1 MKTDLSSNLSG
12 SSLTRIHTSSSSKGT
27 GFGVSAKL
35 QIAFG
40 VVAGLTVIAAGVAF
54 LSFATMERGLQLVTG
69 KQVPVMVDALRLSA
83 ISSDISATAAR
94 FISARTAADQK
105 SALALIEHKRTD
117 LTLVLDRIKVSN
129 GESMALA
136 TLAGL
141 LQRLDANVGSL
152 EESISER
159 TILRAKID
167 SLLAAMLHVH
177 SAITERIKGLTNRN
191 QALEIT
197 SQTHLLVSLVSE
209 SSIVKEPASFK
220 PMQDRLRAAI
230 SSLTAE
236 VSALTDPEFKALTE
250 QLASFCQGS
259 GSVFAQRARELFITT
274 RVDSSIDENVAIL
287 REIDTA
293 VGDLVREAEHNMAG
307 GTASLTADMDRSR
320 TLLILVVGASLLAS
334 AGIGVFYVRRRLVRR
349 LMTISSAMR
358 QLSSGDVD
366 LAVPAQSDRDEIGD
380 MARSLEVFRGGE
392 IERRDLSERERA
404 DQLTQ
409 RQRASA
415 VDQMIGEFRAAV
427 TTIIRSVGDNVS
439 GMEITARTLSTIA
452 HEADKQA
459 RAAGASAET
468 TSTNVRN
475 VADATEELDTSIR
488 EINRQAGQA
497 QEVARRATEVACAAD
512 GMVGQLAAGAD
523 RIGDVVK
530 LIRNIAGQ
538 TNLLALNATIEAA
551 RAGEAG
557 RGFAVVAA
565 EVKALANQTARATE
579 EIVAQVDAIQNS
591 TSNTVGAI
599 RSITEVMSDISQ
611 FTTLIATAVEQQTGS
626 TQMIAHNVQQAA
638 VGASELTGNMTIMT
652 KAIDETNHSA
662 AAVLNISQA
671 FAAQASTLESAVDVF
686 LKRVTAV

>member
-1 MKTDLSSNLSG
+1 MKIDQSSNFSG
-12 SSLTRIHTSSSSKGT
+12 SNRAR
-27 GFGVSAKL
+27 FGVSAKL

-54 LSFATMERGLQLVTG
+54 MSFATMERGLQRVTG
-69 KQVPVMVDALRLSA
+69 QQVPVMVDALRLSA

-94 FISARTAADQK
+94 FISARTEADQK
-105 SALALIEHKRTD
+105 SALALIEHKRAD
-117 LTLVLDRIKVSN
+117 LTLVLDRMKASN
-129 GESMALA
+129 GESPTLA

-159 TILRAKID
+159 TILRAEID
-167 SLLAAMLHVH
+167 SLLTAMLHEQG
-177 SAITERIKGLTNRN
+177 AIIERIKSLTNRN

-197 SQTHLLVSLVSE
+197 SRTHVLVSLVSE

-230 SSLTAE
+230 SSLIAE
-236 VSALTDPEFKALTE
+236 ASILTDPEFKGMTE
-250 QLASFCQGS
+250 QMAGFGQGS
-259 GSVFAQRARELFITT
+259 GSVFARRARELFTTT

-287 REIDTA
+287 RELDSA

-334 AGIGVFYVRRRLVRR
+334 AGIGVFYVRRRLVHR
-349 LMTISSAMR
+349 LMTISGAMR
-358 QLSSGDVD
+358 RLSSGDVD
-366 LAVPAQSDRDEIGD
+366 LAVPTQSDRDEIGD
-380 MARSLEVFRGGE
+380 MARSLEVFRSGE

-404 DQLTQ
+404 DQLAQ
-409 RQRASA
+409 RQRADA

-427 TTIIRSVGDNVS
+427 TAIIRTVGDNVS
-439 GMEITARTLSTIA
+439 GMEVTARTLSTIA

-459 RAAGASAET
+459 RAAGASAKT

-475 VADATEELDTSIR
+475 VANATEELDTSIR

-497 QEVARRATEVACAAD
+497 QEVARRATEVARAAD

-565 EVKALANQTARATE
+565 EVKALANQTALATE
-579 EIVAQVDAIQNS
+579 DIAAQVGAIQNS

-599 RSITEVMSDISQ
+599 RSITEVMNDINQ
-611 FTTLIATAVEQQTGS
+611 FTTLIATAVQQQTGS

-638 VGASELTGNMTIMT
+638 VGANELAGNMAIVT

-662 AAVLNISQA
+662 VAVLNTSQS
-671 FAAQASTLESAVDVF
+671 FSAQASTLESAVDVF